1 LKIFKEDKMDIK
13 SANFVVSNTDY
24 KKCPTPNI
32 PEYAFIGRSNVGKS
46 SLINML
52 TNFSKL
58 AKISGRPGKTQL
70 INHFLINENW
80 YLVDLPGYGYA
91 KVSKKNRNKW
101 QEFIQAY
108 LIHRENLYCLFI
120 LVDSRLEP
128 QQIDIDFINW
138 VGEKSIPFAIAFT
151 KADKLSKNQLASNVA
166 AFKKELLKSWGELPT
181 QFITSSTDKVGRDE
195 ILNFIDEVNHA
206 D

>member
-1 LKIFKEDKMDIK
+1 
-13 SANFVVSNTDY
+13 
-24 KKCPTPNI
+24 
-32 PEYAFIGRSNVGKS
+32 
-46 SLINML
+46 
-52 TNFSKL
+52 
-58 AKISGRPGKTQL
+58 
-70 INHFLINENW
+70 
-80 YLVDLPGYGYA
+80 
-91 KVSKKNRNKW
+91 
-101 QEFIQAY
+101 
-108 LIHRENLYCLFI
+108 

-181 QFITSSTDKVGRDE
+181 LFITSSTDKVGRDD
-195 ILNFIDEVNHA
+195 ILNFIDEVNRA

>member
-1 LKIFKEDKMDIK
+1 
-13 SANFVVSNTDY
+13 
-24 KKCPTPNI
+24 
-32 PEYAFIGRSNVGKS
+32 
-46 SLINML
+46 
-52 TNFSKL
+52 
-58 AKISGRPGKTQL
+58 
-70 INHFLINENW
+70 
-80 YLVDLPGYGYA
+80 
-91 KVSKKNRNKW
+91 
-101 QEFIQAY
+101 
-108 LIHRENLYCLFI
+108 